1 MIKELNKQGYI
12 EISPAIIVVC
22 RISLLLHPKHY
33 NFSKGK
39 KIMSICLQKESSETS
54 SGHQTTGSS
63 WESTHT
69 GGSGGSSRSSGG

>member
-12 EISPAIIVVC
+12 EISPAIIVV
-22 RISLLLHPKHY
+22 RPISLPLHPKHY

-39 KIMSICLQKESSETS
+39 RIMSICLQKESSKTS

-63 WESTHT
+63 WESTHIV
-69 GGSGGSSRSSGG
+69 G